1 MRLRSALLL
10 SSSLLAIA
18 ACGGDETGSHDFE
31 SGTYAVSSAALASAT
46 DGCGLLGAYTDPDKV
61 IGISVEDDVAT
72 FNLSN
77 DSSAEATTLPTATL
91 SSNVLAEGYEA
102 NYLIAYDGACNV
114 RVKRSVTGELTD
126 NNKANL
132 TLTFNVTKESG
143 TCTAGDTDFAALPCD
158 SSYNFVA
165 TKKAE

>member
-1 MRLRSALLL
+1 MRLRSTLFLC
-10 SSSLLAIA
+10 SSLLAIA
-18 ACGGDETGSHDFE
+18 ACGGDETDSHDFE
-31 SGTYAVSSAALASAT
+31 TGTYAVSSAALASAT
-46 DGCGLLGAYTDPDKV
+46 DGCGLLGAYTDPEKV
-61 IGISVEDDVAT
+61 IGISVDGDTAT

-102 NYLIAYDGACNV
+102 NYLITYGACNV

-143 TCTAGDTDFAALPCD
+143 TCTASDTDFLTLPCD
-158 SSYNFVA
+158 SSYNFVV
-165 TKKAE
+165 TKKDD